1 MIWSRGGPRAG
12 GDAGRYLE
20 LLGAGGRGGG
30 GDGERIVAR
39 CERVWPH
46 YGEVVRNRKS
56 CIRRLAMRTLRGGS
70 IRQVVVLGAG
80 LDPLSVEIAER
91 TGYSAVSYEI
101 DATPARRKHRLIEE
115 ASPAAA
121 ECVRHVTAD
130 LESGPRRVI
139 PALMRRGWRPDEPTL
154 VVAEGVSYYLRK
166 ETLRS
171 LLGPFRADACLGRII
186 LEYLRD
192 AASISPE
199 RARIADAVFGIFTE
213 GTGIGR
219 LSRYS
224 DAEAARIVAG
234 EPWSRD
240 GEAGAPLPPGIGIYT
255 VGPAKME
262 RMRMRRNRLFPDDA
276 SGWIAVCHGRL

>member
-12 GDAGRYLE
+12 GDAARYAE
-20 LLGAGGRGGG
+20 LLGADGRGRRG
-30 GDGERIVAR
+30 GERIVAR
-39 CERVWPH
+39 CEQVWPH
-46 YGEVVRNRKS
+46 YGEIIRNRKS
-56 CIRRLAMRTLRGGS
+56 CIKRLAMRMLRGGD
-70 IRQVVVLGAG
+70 IRQVAILGAG

-121 ECVRHVTAD
+121 ECVRHVSAD

-166 ETLRS
+166 ETLRG
-171 LLGPFRADACLGRII
+171 LLGPFRADAGSGRII

-192 AASISPE
+192 AASIAPE

-224 DAEAARIVAG
+224 DAEAAGIVAG
-234 EPWSRD
+234 DPRSRD
-240 GEAGAPLPPGIGIYT
+240 LGAGAPPLPGTRIAT

-262 RMRMRRNRLFPDDA
+262 RMRIRRNRLFPDDA